1 MVEFRVPILTRLGQD
16 GPETHVA
23 STSLPLIA
31 LESIEQGTICERE
44 NLQGSFLGVGGV
56 RLSYQVSDGVM
67 TFAMVEGSEVNDF
80 LASRRHRVC
89 GAEDLCRARCATAA
103 SVA

>member
-16 GPETHVA
+16 GPETLVV
-23 STSLPLIA
+23 STSLRLIA

-56 RLSYQVSDGVM
+56 RLSYLLM
-67 TFAMVEGSEVNDF
+67 IECTFQSPATSGPFSHTHRGGS
-80 LASRRHRVC
+80 R
-89 GAEDLCRARCATAA
+89 
-103 SVA
+103 